1 MSEEKKYLDEEGL
14 KHFLEKFKQLMAG
27 EIPDKDKEKPLN

>member
-1 MSEEKKYLDEEGL
+1 MSEEIRYIDKEGL